1 MITLKRYQEE
11 AVEDLLKKSN
21 KLIDL
26 GGERLAVFQS
36 PTGSGKTIMLAE
48 FIKRLVTQN
57 KDEKS
62 ISVIWAA
69 PRKLHNQSKRKLE
82 EYYEENN
89 ILSCKNFWELTKK
102 NIKEDEILFVNWESI
117 NKEKNLI
124 VRENENDFYLDKI
137 IENTKLD
144 ERKIVLIIDESHHS
158 ATSEISRNL
167 VSDIAP
173 NLTIEV
179 SATPVL
185 DNEDEKI
192 KVYLEDVKNEGMI
205 KKRAV
210 LNECFVN
217 NLSDDQLESAASNGS
232 DLMVLDESLKKRAHI
247 KEIYSELGVDI
258 NPLLLIQL
266 PDRKSNEEDLLLD
279 SITTHLNKNHEIN
292 ESNDKLAIYL
302 SEKKINLL
310 NISKNNHPSEV
321 LIFKQA
327 IALGWDCPRAHIL
340 TLFRNWKSLN
350 FSIQTIGRIMRMPE
364 PQIGHYKSEI
374 LNQAYVYTNIE
385 EVNIQEDISKGY
397 IRIHSSNR
405 TQKTD
410 LMLSSVYTKRQR
422 EKTRLNPSF
431 TDIFLDLSKKYK
443 LKDKI
448 NLKNNF
454 VDTNLLTQ
462 KVIEDHDSNLKFD
475 EKELKLKVEKL
486 SDFQK
491 IFDYFIR
498 DNLSPFFPEER
509 SVKRVNF
516 SIYRFF
522 KKNLKLS
529 YENSLKEIIS
539 IVLDKRNQI
548 HFKNVLENAKEKYID
563 SIKDNNQ
570 ILEQES
576 NWDIPQCLSY
586 FSGVTEMKV
595 NKSIMKPFFTKKLSK
610 PEKEFINYLETSSKV
625 DWWYRNGDQD
635 NIHFAIPYGKK
646 DNQKPFYVDFIVCM
660 KNGKLGFVDTK
671 SGWTIDDAKFS
682 GKIEGLRDYIKQD
695 QSYSGG
701 IIANTKVDCSGS
713 WKIFQK
719 NSKLLKKD
727 DFSNW
732 DDLDF

>member
-48 FIKRLVTQN
+48 LIKRLVTQN

-82 EYYEENN
+82 EYYQENN
-89 ILSCKNFWELTKK
+89 ILNCKNFWELTEKK
-102 NIKEDEILFVNWESI
+102 IKEDEILFLNWESI

-124 VRENENDFYLDKI
+124 VRENESDFYLDKI

-144 ERKIVLIIDESHHS
+144 ERTIVLVIDESHHA
-158 ATSEISRNL
+158 ATSEISRSL

-185 DNEDEKI
+185 DSEDEKI

-205 KKRAV
+205 KKRVV

-217 NLSDDQLESAASNGS
+217 HLSDDQLESAASNGT
-232 DLMVLDESLKKRAHI
+232 DLMLLDESLKKRAHI
-247 KEIYSELGVDI
+247 KEIYDELGLDI

-279 SITTHLNKNHEIN
+279 SITAHLNKIHEIN

-302 SEKKINLL
+302 SEKKINLS

-340 TLFRNWKSLN
+340 TLFRHWKSLN

-364 PQIGHYKSEI
+364 PETGHYKSEI
-374 LNQAYVYTNIE
+374 LNQSYVYTNIE
-385 EVNIQEDISKGY
+385 EVKIQEDISNGY
-397 IRIHSSNR
+397 LRIHSSSR
-405 TQKTD
+405 SKKTD
-410 LMLSSVYTKRQR
+410 LMLPSVYTKRQR

-431 TDIFLDLSKKYK
+431 TDIFLDLSAKYE

-448 NLKNNF
+448 NLKNNV
-454 VDTNLLTQ
+454 VDTNLLTK

-475 EKELKLKVEKL
+475 EKELKLKLEKL

-491 IFDYFIR
+491 FFDYFVR
-498 DNLSPFFPEER
+498 DNLSPFFPDER

-516 SIYRFF
+516 SIYKFF
-522 KKNLKLS
+522 KESLKLS
-529 YENSLKEIIS
+529 YEDSLKEIIS

-548 HFKNVLENAKEKYID
+548 HFKNVLENSKEKYID
-563 SIKDNNQ
+563 ALKDNSK
-570 ILEQES
+570 ILEQVF
-576 NWDIPQCLSY
+576 NWDIPECLSY
-586 FSGVTEMKV
+586 FSEVTEMKV
-595 NKSIMKPFFTKKLSK
+595 TKSIMKPFFTKKLSK
-610 PEKEFINYLETSSKV
+610 PEKKFINYLEASSKV
-625 DWWYRNGDQD
+625 DWWYKNGEQD
-635 NIHFAIPYGKK
+635 NIHFAIPYRK
-646 DNQKPFYVDFIVCM
+646 DNEEHPFYVDFIV
-660 KNGKLGFVDTK
+660 KFKDKKLGFFDTK
-671 SGWTIDDAKFS
+671 DGITITEAFAT
-682 GKIEGLRDYIKQD
+682 GKAGGLNQFLSKNKNFV
-695 QSYSGG
+695 GG
-701 IIANTKVDCSGS
+701 IIANTHKDNTGV
-713 WKIFQK
+713 WKCFTREVSEYK
-719 NSKLLKKD
+719 EGN
-727 DFSNW
+727 FENW
-732 DDLDF
+732 ENINF

>member
-1 MITLKRYQEE
+1 MIILKTYQEE
-11 AVEDLLKKSN
+11 AIEDLLKKSN

-69 PRKLHNQSKRKLE
+69 PRKLHNQSKKKLE
-82 EYYEENN
+82 EYYLENN
-89 ILSCKNFWELTKK
+89 IISCKNFWELTEKK
-102 NIKEDEILFVNWESI
+102 IREDEILFINWESI

-124 VRENENDFYLDKI
+124 VRENESDFYLDKI
-137 IENTKLD
+137 VENTKLD
-144 ERKIVLIIDESHHS
+144 GRIIVLIIDESHHA

-167 VSDIAP
+167 LSDIAP

-185 DNEDEKI
+185 DSEDEKI

-217 NLSDDQLESAASNGS
+217 NLTGGQLESAASNGT
-232 DLMVLDESLKKRAHI
+232 DLMLLDESLKKRAHI
-247 KEIYSELGVDI
+247 KEIYDELGVDI

-279 SITTHLNKNHEIN
+279 SITNHLNKIHDIN

-302 SEKKINLL
+302 SEKKINLS

-364 PQIGHYKSEI
+364 PETGHYRNEI
-374 LNQAYVYTNIE
+374 LDQSYIYTNIE
-385 EVNIQEDISKGY
+385 EVNIQEDISNGY
-397 IRIHSSNR
+397 LRIHSSSR
-405 TQKTD
+405 SKKTD
-410 LMLSSVYTKRQR
+410 LKLSSVHTKRQR

-431 TDIFLDLSKKYK
+431 TDLFLDLSKKYK

-448 NLKNNF
+448 VTKNNV

-462 KVIEDHDSNLKFD
+462 KVIEDHDSNLKFN
-475 EKELKLKVEKL
+475 EKELKLKLEKL

-491 IFDYFIR
+491 FFDYFIR
-498 DNLSPFFPEER
+498 DNLSPFFPEDR

-516 SIYRFF
+516 SIYKFF
-522 KKNLKLS
+522 KENLKLS
-529 YENSLKEIIS
+529 YEDSLKEIIS

-548 HFKNVLENAKEKYID
+548 HFKNVLENSKEKYID
-563 SIKDNNQ
+563 LIKDNKQ

-576 NWDIPQCLSY
+576 NWDIPECLSY
-586 FSGVTEMKV
+586 FSDVTEVKV
-595 NKSIMKPFFTKKLSK
+595 CKSIMKPFFTKKLSK
-610 PEKEFINYLETSSKV
+610 PEKEFINYIETSSEV

-646 DNQKPFYVDFIVCM
+646 DNQKPFYVDFIVCR

-671 SGWTIDDAKFS
+671 SGWTIDDAKSS
-682 GKIEGLRDYIKQD
+682 GKIEGLRDYIQQD

-701 IIANTKVDCSGS
+701 IIANTKADCTGS
-713 WKIFQK
+713 WKIFKK